1 VLSKTSQAGAPWI
14 IVPANRKWYRD
25 LVILAAL
32 VDTLKGLKM
41 EFPQPAENLDSYRAE
56 LGG

>member
-1 VLSKTSQAGAPWI
+1 
-14 IVPANRKWYRD
+14 VPANRKWYRD

-41 EFPQPAENLDSYRAE
+41 EFPQPAENLDSYRGE
-56 LGG
+56 LEG